1 MKIETLNSEVPNW
14 SSSIRNVNLNSKA
27 KKKKKKEGKEDIWTN
42 LARKIEY
49 LQIKKSNDGKR
60 WT

>member
-14 SSSIRNVNLNSKA
+14 SSSIRNVNLNSKG
-27 KKKKKKEGKEDIWTN
+27 KKKKEKEGKEDIWTN

-49 LQIKKSNDGKR
+49 LQIKKSNGGKR

>member
-27 KKKKKKEGKEDIWTN
+27 KKKKKEGKEDIWTN

-49 LQIKKSNDGKR
+49 LQIKKSNDSKR